1 MWHLFVL
8 DSCPIP
14 LASGVEALH
23 HWTHCD
29 RVLFSCVAC
38 RKRHGIWGCRVW
50 RAQPLMFADGHA
62 SALIL
67 TWQGFI
73 CQELLDVCG
82 IKELKYHPPLNS
94 PTWVLRIDPVDTSV
108 MIYLLKT
115 GVLNGP
121 DRTSKAPPRKIKQ
134 FIRIITT
141 ISRGSLFYLL
151 GDRYRWFS

>member
-1 MWHLFVL
+1 
-8 DSCPIP
+8 
-14 LASGVEALH
+14 
-23 HWTHCD
+23 
-29 RVLFSCVAC
+29 
-38 RKRHGIWGCRVW
+38 
-50 RAQPLMFADGHA
+50 MFADGHA

-151 GDRYRWFS
+151 GDRYR